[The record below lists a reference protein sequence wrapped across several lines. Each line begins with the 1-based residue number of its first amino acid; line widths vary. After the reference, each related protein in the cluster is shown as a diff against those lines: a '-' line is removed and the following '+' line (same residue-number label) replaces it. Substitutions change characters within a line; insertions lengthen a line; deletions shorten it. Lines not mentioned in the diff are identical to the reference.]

1 LRKPLPQSFPRTFRG
16 EQSSDAPQPRAYQK
30 YEVPSVLA
38 QYRVLSIVFGILALA
53 LAVYFIKWMF
63 APSHPHASPLPSV
76 YIEMVPPK
84 TDPPPTDPPR
94 SP

>member
-16 EQSSDAPQPRAYQK
+16 EQSSGHPELRPIRKYQ
-30 YEVPSVLA
+30 VPSVFV
-38 QYRVLSIVFGILALA
+38 QYKGVSIVFGILALG
-53 LAVYFIKWMF
+53 LAAYFIKWMLA
-63 APSHPHASPLPSV
+63 APHPHAPPLPSV

-84 TDPPPTDPPR
+84 TDPPP